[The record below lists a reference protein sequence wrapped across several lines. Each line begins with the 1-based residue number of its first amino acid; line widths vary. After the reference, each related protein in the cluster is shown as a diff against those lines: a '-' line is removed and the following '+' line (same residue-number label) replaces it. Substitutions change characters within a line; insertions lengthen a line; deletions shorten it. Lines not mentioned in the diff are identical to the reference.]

1 MSAFARVRVLALALA
16 LALGMAAVAP
26 ALIAAQ
32 DATETFSTGDRII
45 ANNGTL
51 NLRASASV
59 EADVIEVLAEG
70 TEMTVL
76 ADPINADGMTWY
88 EVRTSGGAEGFVS
101 AAYVEAAPVI
111 PPAIG
116 DTIVVEFG
124 PLNLRDTPTE
134 EGSVTGQ
141 LDVGDTA
148 TVLNGPVDGGSRS
161 WYLIETDDDTQGWV
175 AAEFIAIAPP
185 ETFAAGESV
194 VVEQGPVNLRAEA
207 SVDSDV
213 IEVLDDAATVT
224 VVSGPVVGGEHSW
237 YEVRAASGETGFAA
251 AEFLAEIED
260 ETAAEGGE
268 GPDFPMGSF
277 VFAAEEI
284 EIREAA
290 MIDATVVSTLAD
302 GAVATVAEGPVAADD
317 FTWFQITVGSGDDAV
332 TGWAQGELLTGGI
345 VVGTDAQVADGPLN
359 LRAEASTESEAL
371 AALETGDIVNV
382 ISGPEVVDGVAW
394 FEVAAGDDTGFVAG
408 RYLGAADEAESA
420 SLEP

>member
-1 MSAFARVRVLALALA
+1 MSVFLRVRVLALALA
-16 LALGMAAVAP
+16 LSLGVAAAAP
-26 ALIAAQ
+26 VLIAAQ
-32 DATETFSTGDRII
+32 EATEAFSAGDRIV

-59 EADVIEVLAEG
+59 EADVVQVLAEG
-70 TEMTVL
+70 TVMTVT
-76 ADPINADGMTWY
+76 ADPTNADGLNWY
-88 EVRTSGGAEGFVS
+88 PVRTDSGAAGFVS
-101 AAYVEAAPVI
+101 AMYVEAAPVI

-116 DTIVVEFG
+116 DTIIVRFG

-141 LDVGDTA
+141 LEIDVTA
-148 TVLNGPVDGGSRS
+148 TVLNGPVEGGSRS
-161 WYLIETDDDTQGWV
+161 WYLIETDDDTQGYV

-194 VVEQGPVNLRAEA
+194 VVDQGPVNLRAEA

-213 IEVLDDAATVT
+213 IEVLEDAVTVT

-237 YEVRAASGETGFAA
+237 YEVRAASGETGFTA
-251 AEFLAEIED
+251 AEFLTEIEA
-260 ETAAEGGE
+260 ESASEGGE
-268 GPDFPMGSF
+268 GPDFPIGSF
-277 VFAAEEI
+277 VFAAEDI
-284 EIREAA
+284 EIREAG

-302 GAVATVAEGPVAADD
+302 GATATVTEGPVAADD
-317 FTWFQITVGSGDDAV
+317 FTWFQVTVGSGDDAV
-332 TGWAQGELLTGGI
+332 TGWAQGESLTGGI
-345 VVGTDAQVADGPLN
+345 VLGTDAQVADGPLN
-359 LRAEASTESEAL
+359 LREDASASSVAL